1 VLEDLKDSRIK
12 SAWAASDLLRRQHVE
27 RAQDRLGENVRMA
40 TGPDVDWQSGA
51 SKALVLFD
59 LAALLMGE
67 FVTVNGHAVTYF
79 WDMAMVFE
87 ELQNKGQ

>member
-1 VLEDLKDSRIK
+1 
-12 SAWAASDLLRRQHVE
+12 
-27 RAQDRLGENVRMA
+27 MA
-40 TGPDVDWQSGA
+40 TGPDVDWQRGA

-79 WDMAMVFE
+79 WDMAMDDKVFR
-87 ELQNKGQ
+87 